1 MVRITAAGLESKRL
15 THLQMHYDSIGAVTT
30 AFIAS
35 NSGDDRA
42 SQFPMHSRVCIRAQA
57 IIKLATFSRMG
68 RVAEMQRLRNSASVR
83 DRVLAMAIGVDFPQ
97 GVAVLTDS
105 EHIPNVIPLG
115 DKDRRPKYKCVKRQ
129 LGIPCFCR
137 DRARALKPKKSPKL
151 SPSRHCELPPSCCHL

>member
-57 IIKLATFSRMG
+57 IIKLATISRMG
-68 RVAEMQRLRNSASVR
+68 RVAEMEKLRNSASVR

-97 GVAVLTDS
+97 GVSVL

-129 LGIPCFCR
+129 LGIPCFCPHKKF
-137 DRARALKPKKSPKL
+137 ALKPKKSRKL
-151 SPSRHCELPPSCCHL
+151 A

>member
-1 MVRITAAGLESKRL
+1 MGMITAAGLESKRL

-35 NSGDDRA
+35 SSGDDRA

-57 IIKLATFSRMG
+57 IIKLATISRMG
-68 RVAEMQRLRNSASVR
+68 RVAEMEKLRNSASVR

-97 GVAVLTDS
+97 GVSVLTDN

-129 LGIPCFCR
+129 LGIPCFCPHKKF
-137 DRARALKPKKSPKL
+137 ALKPKKSRKL
-151 SPSRHCELPPSCCHL
+151 A